1 MGSNRTGRKRSSKAS
16 AMVGA
21 TPMSDGLTDLIHGKG
36 LAAAGRDLDRGK
48 DPKELSKVSVG
59 NFFTA
64 VPRTAVLND
73 DENAPDTF
81 KHNDA
86 APPGLGEISGGEQR
100 RRQQQGRSCCQHA
113 ASMLDRQ
120 QSVLML
126 DCIASTG

>member
-48 DPKELSKVSVG
+48 DPRELSKVSVG

-73 DENAPDTF
+73 DDNAPDTF

-86 APPGLGEISGGEQR
+86 APPGLGEISGGEQ
-100 RRQQQGRSCCQHA
+100 RSCCQHA